1 MSSSFLRLGIF
12 FCIFSERRVIFTS
25 IYTFESAVKV
35 MARGF
40 ILKPF
45 TYLRDAWNWLDFIVI
60 ALAWVASH
68 RQPSSSFLLSSSS
81 PTTIAHSILETIC
94 ILHPSLELSLSRI
107 VSLDDC
113 RRRLTLYSPYST
125 YMYFPFGPDSQLN
138 VLQVTILIYFFAKRN
153 ELARSHWHT
162 PSYIR

>member
-1 MSSSFLRLGIF
+1 MFHLVVFLLWFFWFFDSGWSSIYLSIYLYYSSVGQFVLYYPVRF
-12 FCIFSERRVIFTS
+12 CWSAWEFSFCIFSERRVIFTS

-68 RQPSSSFLLSSSS
+68 RQPFSFLLSL
-81 PTTIAHSILETIC
+81 SI
-94 ILHPSLELSLSRI
+94 SLSLSLLF
-107 VSLDDC
+107 S
-113 RRRLTLYSPYST
+113 LYSI
-125 YMYFPFGPDSQLN
+125 
-138 VLQVTILIYFFAKRN
+138 TIAIYHSLSLFLCLF
-153 ELARSHWHT
+153 
-162 PSYIR
+162 